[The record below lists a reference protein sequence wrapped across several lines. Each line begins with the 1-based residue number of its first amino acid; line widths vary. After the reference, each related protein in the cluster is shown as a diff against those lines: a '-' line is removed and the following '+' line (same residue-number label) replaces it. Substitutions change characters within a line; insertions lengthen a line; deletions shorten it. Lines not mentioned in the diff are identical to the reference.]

1 MSNHDDDLTRA
12 LRRQARQLP
21 ETPLTL
27 DVVQAR
33 AKRIQRGRRIAVAVS
48 AAAAVAIIAPIG
60 LLLSNNAPRS
70 EPPSHQPTVS
80 TSSTPSP
87 SDSTSTPSSPSTS
100 PPATSAAPGNVVPI
114 DTTNV
119 NAFRN
124 AIPIS
129 YWSEPDGGI
138 MTTGGPIIPI
148 QDRVTDVAQVGDNQ
162 WIGKVYDNNGNY
174 EYVTFNQGGELAR
187 EKSTDDS
194 IAITPDESSYAY
206 LSLDTPDATPPG
218 VWTIR
223 EGGAFS
229 GTWPLD
235 QKPPDGSGV
244 RGILPD
250 GTVVVELGE
259 GNVYLAHPGGSL
271 DPWAGQALKV
281 ESVSTATG
289 RIAVLESATDSGICS
304 RMTDAEGRQMA
315 STCDYQ
321 LGQFSADGRYVI
333 GFPAYF
339 DGPGMSQVSILDA
352 DTLTPVVTFK
362 RVGDA
367 IISSDMTWS
376 GHDLLAQVWA
386 DGAWGLMELF
396 EKPQIGAGGKFQ
408 TGTFGTPTPGGYEQS
423 PWNFG
428 AGPVDVPQ
436 F

>member
-1 MSNHDDDLTRA
+1 
-12 LRRQARQLP
+12 
-21 ETPLTL
+21 
-27 DVVQAR
+27 
-33 AKRIQRGRRIAVAVS
+33 
-48 AAAAVAIIAPIG
+48 
-60 LLLSNNAPRS
+60 
-70 EPPSHQPTVS
+70 
-80 TSSTPSP
+80 
-87 SDSTSTPSSPSTS
+87 
-100 PPATSAAPGNVVPI
+100 
-114 DTTNV
+114 
-119 NAFRN
+119 
-124 AIPIS
+124 
-129 YWSEPDGGI
+129 
-138 MTTGGPIIPI
+138 MTTGGPIIPVK
-148 QDRVTDVAQVGDNQ
+148 DRVTDVAPVGDNQ

-174 EYVTFNQGGELAR
+174 EYVSFDQGGELAR

-194 IAITPDESSYAY
+194 IAITPDGSSYAY
-206 LSLDTPDATPPG
+206 LSLDTPDAAAPG

-229 GTWPLD
+229 GTWTLD

-281 ESVSTATG
+281 QSVSTATG
-289 RIAVLESATDSGICS
+289 RMAVLASATDSESCS
-304 RMTDAEGRQMA
+304 RVTDAEGRQLA

-333 GFPAYF
+333 GFPGYF

-352 DTLTPVVTFK
+352 DTLTPVVTFEG
-362 RVGDA
+362 VGDA

-386 DGAWGLMELF
+386 NGAWGLMQFFAE
-396 EKPQIGAGGKFQ
+396 PQEGPGGEFR
-408 TGTFGTPTPGGYEQS
+408 TGTYGTPVQGGYEQS
-423 PWNFG
+423 PWSFG

-436 F
+436 Y